1 MLDLQAVT
9 VEMEQVAADSEVAGE
24 RRLEARALTALGE
37 MALFQHADVEAARRL
52 IERAGTV
59 LGDDDDVDAH
69 FDIYSAAGQIASWLG
84 DFDEMERIAREAL
97 EYTREAG
104 RKDLEAMV
112 IQSLAQYAIM
122 RLDVPEAES
131 LGRQASELA
140 AASGS
145 VRARAAALGT
155 QAWIEEIGG
164 RLDDAKRCY
173 GELLR
178 LYSDIGNIAGAG
190 ATQIYFGRLLLHAG
204 DAAGSETM
212 LREAVRALTR
222 IGDRGHLCE
231 AQRFLAQTL
240 VARGKI
246 DEAERVALQAVETV
260 GPDDQLSVWTTRMA
274 LGVVRAAQG
283 RDDEAEQ
290 LIRDAVDAFVDSGL
304 RFAELQAL
312 DELAKFLRAR
322 ERNQEA
328 QAYEERA
335 RVLMLGTPAKRT
347 ERIA

>member
-1 MLDLQAVT
+1 ISGERAFRFKHVLIGEVAYGGLTKAVRSELHESFARWLHDRTGEELLEIRAYHLERAVELREELDGRAPEELRLSAAAALEGAGRRALNREAFQTARHKFLRAIELESTLRRRYPAPHSASRMLDLQAVT
-9 VEMEQVAADSEVAGE
+9 VEMEEVAADAEVAGE

-52 IERAGTV
+52 IERAGAV

-97 EYTREAG
+97 EYTREAD
-104 RKDLEAMV
+104 RKGPEAMV

-122 RLDVPEAES
+122 RLDVAEAES

-155 QAWIEEIGG
+155 QAWIDEIGG

-190 ATQIYFGRLLLHAG
+190 ATQI
-204 DAAGSETM
+204 
-212 LREAVRALTR
+212 
-222 IGDRGHLCE
+222 
-231 AQRFLAQTL
+231 
-240 VARGKI
+240 
-246 DEAERVALQAVETV
+246 
-260 GPDDQLSVWTTRMA
+260 
-274 LGVVRAAQG
+274 
-283 RDDEAEQ
+283 
-290 LIRDAVDAFVDSGL
+290 
-304 RFAELQAL
+304 
-312 DELAKFLRAR
+312 
-322 ERNQEA
+322 
-328 QAYEERA
+328 
-335 RVLMLGTPAKRT
+335 
-347 ERIA
+347 